1 VDVLPKSLRELI
13 LGLADISEI
22 KDLINNELRS
32 HKNPQMIVDELSQTL
47 REVGDKYE
55 KGELFLSELMMIG
68 YLASEVASSLKPHL
82 SGAGW
87 RGRGKIVMGTVRGDI
102 HDVGKNI
109 VVMMLQADGW
119 EVLDLGVDVPPERFV
134 EAIRKEKPE
143 ILGLSALLTSTLGEM
158 RNVIEALERN
168 GLRGNVKVIVGGR
181 PITRMIAKEMGAD
194 GYADDSVAAIRV
206 VKELAGQERGT

>member
-1 VDVLPKSLRELI
+1 MI

-22 KDLINNELRS
+22 KDLIDDELRS
-32 HKNPQMIVDELSQTL
+32 HRNPQLIVDELSQTL

-68 YLASEVASSLKPHL
+68 YLASEVASALKPHL
-82 SGAGW
+82 SGAS
-87 RGRGKIVMGTVRGDI
+87 RRSRGKIVIGTVRGDI

-119 EVLDLGVDVPPERFV
+119 EVIDLGVDVPPERFV
-134 EAIRKEKPE
+134 EAIRKEKPV

-168 GLRGNVKVIVGGR
+168 GLRSKIKVIVGGR

-206 VKELAGQERGT
+206 VRELMGQVGEK

>member
-1 VDVLPKSLRELI
+1 MPKNLHELI
-13 LGLADISEI
+13 LGLADINEI
-22 KDLINNELRS
+22 KDLIDNEIRS
-32 HKNPQMIVDELSQTL
+32 HKNPQLIVDELSQTL

-68 YLASEVASSLKPHL
+68 YLASEVASTLKPHL
-82 SGAGW
+82 SGASK
-87 RGRGKIVMGTVRGDI
+87 RSRGKIIMGTVRGDI

-119 EVLDLGVDVPPERFV
+119 EVIDLGVDVPPEKFV
-134 EAIRKEKPE
+134 EAIRKEKPV

-158 RNVIEALERN
+158 RKVMEALEKN
-168 GLRGNVKVIVGGR
+168 GLRDDVKVIVGGR

-194 GYADDSVAAIRV
+194 GYADDSVAAIRIV
-206 VKELAGQERGT
+206 RELAGQGGGT

>member
-1 VDVLPKSLRELI
+1 LPKSLREMI
-13 LGLADISEI
+13 LGLADIREI
-22 KDLINNELRS
+22 KDLIDDELMS
-32 HKNPQMIVDELSQTL
+32 SKNPQLIVDELSQTL

-82 SGAGW
+82 IGAGK
-87 RGRGKIVMGTVRGDI
+87 RSRGKIVMGTVRGDI

-119 EVLDLGVDVPPERFV
+119 EVIDLGVDVPPERFV
-134 EAIRKEKPE
+134 EAIRKEKPVV
-143 ILGLSALLTSTLGEM
+143 LGLSALLTSTLDEM

-168 GLRGNVKVIVGGR
+168 GLRGKVKVVVGGR
-181 PITRMIAKEMGAD
+181 PITRMITRELRAD
-194 GYADDSVAAIRV
+194 GYAEDSVAAIRV
-206 VKELAGQERGT
+206 VRELTGQVRDN

>member
-1 VDVLPKSLRELI
+1 LPKNLHELI
-13 LGLADISEI
+13 LGLADINEI
-22 KDLINNELRS
+22 KDLIDNEIRS
-32 HKNPQMIVDELSQTL
+32 HKNPQLLVDELSQTL

-68 YLASEVASSLKPHL
+68 YLASEVASTLKPHL
-82 SGAGW
+82 SGASK
-87 RGRGKIVMGTVRGDI
+87 RSRGKIIMGTVRGDI

-119 EVLDLGVDVPPERFV
+119 EVIDLGVDVPPEKFV
-134 EAIRKEKPE
+134 EAITKEKPM

-158 RNVIEALERN
+158 RKVIEALEKN
-168 GLRGNVKVIVGGR
+168 GLRDNVKVIVGGR

-194 GYADDSVAAIRV
+194 GYADDSVAAIRIV
-206 VKELAGQERGT
+206 RELAGQGGGT